1 VFSESKNLNDLKTD
15 LCRRGRLGPRML
27 VLTVVHHV
35 FMDRSFRHRH
45 HHYHHVAVKELGHL
59 LTLSGLTHPE
69 VPSVVFFGSFLLSS
83 VVVLSMWVKK

>member
-1 VFSESKNLNDLKTD
+1 
-15 LCRRGRLGPRML
+15 ML

-35 FMDRSFRHRH
+35 FMDRSFRHRRRRHHHHHHHH

-69 VPSVVFFGSFLLSS
+69 VPSVVFRSSFLLSS
-83 VVVLSMWVKK
+83 VVVLSMWVKN